1 MISLKSGD
9 MIVGFL
15 TEGTVAKMMT
25 MLSALQSFALDNS
38 VGEDFRIAG
47 CDVLRNMSSV
57 FAEKKENGDYEDMPD
72 DTLFTLENLVDNISY
87 QHAKCVGCGADF
99 VSSVDDVSHVF
110 DYRKA
115 YCLLQHEVSMLM
127 NRIENILQ
135 LEKTLE
141 NIHSREL
148 DAYSQ
153 MSKVLCFNEKWL
165 PKKTMDGSEVEFD

>member
-25 MLSALQSFALDNS
+25 MLFALQNFALDNS

-72 DTLFTLENLVDNISY
+72 DTLLI
-87 QHAKCVGCGADF
+87 
-99 VSSVDDVSHVF
+99 
-110 DYRKA
+110 
-115 YCLLQHEVSMLM
+115 
-127 NRIENILQ
+127 
-135 LEKTLE
+135 
-141 NIHSREL
+141 
-148 DAYSQ
+148 
-153 MSKVLCFNEKWL
+153 
-165 PKKTMDGSEVEFD
+165 